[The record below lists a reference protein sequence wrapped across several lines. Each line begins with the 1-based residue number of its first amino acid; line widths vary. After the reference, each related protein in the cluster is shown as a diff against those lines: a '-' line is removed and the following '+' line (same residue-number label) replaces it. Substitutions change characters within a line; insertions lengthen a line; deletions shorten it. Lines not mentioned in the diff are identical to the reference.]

1 MRLTAEEVKQ
11 GIVHPDPIVRGAA
24 VRYFGESFSDDPTVM
39 PLAIRA
45 IETYG
50 WEDAFE
56 YLFVVEPLAQTEDTL
71 VWLADH
77 LNRMGR
83 PTTQKEIERCQQ
95 LSSVIAHS
103 DVALLMKQEQTLLGL
118 EGFTAECR
126 EVIQDRLRLLTVG
139 SDACWQELER
149 MCEEHKGVR
158 YIDKFPVG
166 RAFRLCE
173 AMARDGSSA
182 ERVLAILSQKIENYE
197 DDNPMVWMECFA
209 ARLAGELRLGAAVPL
224 LMAKLKEDGGDLMN
238 EACQRSFI
246 QVGTDAAVEAIT
258 ADWSST
264 PWHYKLYTSSSLEHI
279 HSDLVVTRCLELYG
293 QRDNGD
299 ILVNL
304 LRAVLTSFSPDGIEP
319 ALQFADRHGWELR
332 AEAVALATL
341 TGIAF
346 PELEAWR
353 EEERQSAERRKRWH
367 KARAAP
373 APPVEDEPMRPAEY
387 EPPPPAVR
395 NPFDLAPP
403 PPPITRKEKVG
414 RNDPCPCGSGKKYK
428 RCCLNKGR

>member
-11 GIVHPDPIVRGAA
+11 GIVHPDPVVRGAA

-71 VWLADH
+71 LWLADH

-103 DVALLMKQEQTLLGL
+103 DVALLMKQEQSLLGL
-118 EGFTAECR
+118 EGLTAECR

-139 SDACWQELER
+139 SNASWEELER
-149 MCEEHKGVR
+149 LCEEHKGVH
-158 YIDKFPVG
+158 YIDKFPIG
-166 RAFRLCE
+166 RAWRLCE

-182 ERVLAILSQKIENYE
+182 ERVLAILSQKIENLE
-197 DDNPMVWMECFA
+197 NNPMAWMECFA
-209 ARLAGELRLGAAVPL
+209 ARLAGELRLATAMPL
-224 LMAKLKEDGGDLMN
+224 LIAKLKEDGDDLMN

-246 QVGTDAAVEAIT
+246 QVGTDAAVEALT
-258 ADWSST
+258 ADWPSA
-264 PWHYKLYTSSSLEHI
+264 PWHYQLYASSSLEHI
-279 HSDLVVTRCLELYG
+279 HSDLVVARCLDLYG
-293 QRDNGD
+293 QGGNGD

-319 ALQFADRHGWELR
+319 ALQFTDRHGWELR
-332 AEAVALATL
+332 SETVAVATLAGL
-341 TGIAF
+341 SF

-353 EEERQSAERRKRWH
+353 EEERQSAERRKRW
-367 KARAAP
+367 REEWGE
-373 APPVEDEPMRPAEY
+373 PVPPAER

-395 NPFDLAPP
+395 NPFDLAPL
-403 PPPITRKEKVG
+403 PPITRKEKVG

-428 RCCLNKGR
+428 RCCLNKGS